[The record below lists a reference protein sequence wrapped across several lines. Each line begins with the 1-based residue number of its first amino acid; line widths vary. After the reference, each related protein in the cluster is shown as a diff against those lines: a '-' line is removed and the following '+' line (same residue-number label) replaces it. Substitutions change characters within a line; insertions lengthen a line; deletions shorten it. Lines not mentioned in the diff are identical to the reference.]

1 MEFTTEVKT
10 AECKKRLQSVMVEGV
25 DILSVKVLPKDAGN
39 AMASVAA
46 ASYTVKIRKGHERD
60 DFSFTKEFDRFMS
73 QNEILIEKETKKSSK
88 VLNLKEFIFDY
99 KADADSIYL
108 LVDASSSG
116 NIKPGLVMEAY
127 YQFLQ
132 KEPEAFE
139 FVITREETYT
149 RDQNGQLISLDAVG
163 EDL

>member
-1 MEFTTEVKT
+1 
-10 AECKKRLQSVMVEGV
+10 
-25 DILSVKVLPKDAGN
+25 
-39 AMASVAA
+39 
-46 ASYTVKIRKGHERD
+46 
-60 DFSFTKEFDRFMS
+60 
-73 QNEILIEKETKKSSK
+73 
-88 VLNLKEFIFDY
+88 
-99 KADADSIYL
+99 
-108 LVDASSSG
+108 
-116 NIKPGLVMEAY
+116 MEAY